1 MKIFSGP
8 LGRVDVT
15 GAELYIGDLIVVS
28 RPTNA
33 QTRLSLG
40 YIDKY
45 NTETNFILIKL
56 KDFKRQYTWEKDY
69 ISTIFKPSK
78 FYKVDT
84 RTGEC
89 YNL

>member
-1 MKIFSGP
+1 MRIYDGP
-8 LGRVDVT
+8 LGRVDVV
-15 GAELYIGDLIVVS
+15 GAELYIGDEVVVS

-40 YIDKY
+40 YIEKF

-56 KDFKRQYTWEKDY
+56 KNFKREYSWEKDY

-78 FYKVDT
+78 FYKVDN
-84 RTGEC
+84 RNNE
-89 YNL
+89 